1 MTEPVPSQKKR
12 TSRAHFIIINIIKTS
27 KWSRMEANML
37 FNRIYPNHCELH
49 QHLTGNNSK
58 TTINP
63 LSTNP
68 TKWSNPL
75 KQSPTNCLK
84 AHDHFVGLK
93 LKCFILTTE
102 KNVLLKINLFLANI
116 RILYPL
122 KPENQRFFCLF
133 RGYILGTLATNGL

>member
-75 KQSPTNCLK
+75 KKICGQFADEL
-84 AHDHFVGLK
+84 F
-93 LKCFILTTE
+93 KC
-102 KNVLLKINLFLANI
+102 V
-116 RILYPL
+116 
-122 KPENQRFFCLF
+122 
-133 RGYILGTLATNGL
+133 